1 METVENN
8 KKVGAGII
16 TMSVIYLV
24 FQVFVLFG
32 LLASLA
38 LKDQVTAILSESGT
52 GAEFSATVIVIA
64 IVTSLIFIAS
74 VILILMKKSIG
85 AYLFI
90 GIEVLSLIY
99 NIVTGAFTIYS
110 IFGLILPGLMIFFLY
125 KKKELYFAN
134 LKF

>member
-99 NIVTGAFTIYS
+99 NIVTEAFTIYS

>member
-8 KKVGAGII
+8 QKVGAGII